1 MLTREEYLR
10 AWSSGHGDS
19 PTGGVIGIWLGVVH
33 ALASPLV
40 RKGFGPNLVTALA
53 LAAALGATVG
63 AAVGGGWVALSVLLV
78 VASGLLDGLDGAV
91 AVLSGR
97 TTRWGAVLDAVGDR
111 LAEAAFVA
119 ALWLAGAPGWV
130 CVVAGGVAW
139 LHEYLRA
146 RAGQLGM
153 AEVGVISV
161 AEKPTRVIL
170 TAMFLLAGL
179 AQPDHA
185 SLWASAG
192 AAAWATLGAVGLAQ
206 LARATHRALR

>member
-1 MLTREEYLR
+1 M
-10 AWSSGHGDS
+10 
-19 PTGGVIGIWLGVVH
+19 GV
-33 ALASPLV
+33 
-40 RKGFGPNLVTALA
+40 
-53 LAAALGATVG
+53 
-63 AAVGGGWVALSVLLV
+63 AVGGGWVALSVLLV
-78 VASGLLDGLDGAV
+78 VGSGLLDGLDGAV

-111 LAEAAFVA
+111 LAEGAFVA
-119 ALWLAGAPGWV
+119 ALWLAGAQGWV
-130 CVVAGGVAW
+130 CVVAGGLAW

-161 AEKPTRVIL
+161 AEKPTRVIV

-179 AQPDHA
+179 AQPDQA

-192 AAAWATLGAVGLAQ
+192 AAAWAALGAVGLTQ